1 MKKDDEFCFGMWA
14 SDMKWMVWSFVHI
27 DIYIA
32 KDLFECKWNH
42 WEEGIKEENL
52 KNNWVWNRILLES
65 SVMQAETIMKDA
77 GENSGKN
84 SVTEVRKKE
93 FQRSDQNLKIQGKG
107 KWYFNYWDMLTLQ
120 HRLLFTSVSSLHE
133 GWMRKWR
140 NGDKF
145 LLSCCMQL
153 DWEKAGWRVL
163 ICLKIREIVHVCV
176 LRKNGTICK
185 EEFEKWEDMD

>member
-1 MKKDDEFCFGMWA
+1 MIPRFWLKWVADSGIVEQGAMKKDDEFCLACELQTWSGW
-14 SDMKWMVWSFVHI
+14 VWSFVHI

-65 SVMQAETIMKDA
+65 SVMQAKKQSWKMQEKTQGRMVSQK
-77 GENSGKN
+77 SG
-84 SVTEVRKKE
+84 KKE

-120 HRLLFTSVSSLHE
+120 LIGYCSPQWEQPSWGLNE
-133 GWMRKWR
+133 KWR

-145 LLSCCMQL
+145 L
-153 DWEKAGWRVL
+153 
-163 ICLKIREIVHVCV
+163 
-176 LRKNGTICK
+176 
-185 EEFEKWEDMD
+185 